1 MIGITPLMMR
11 TSLGISPMPSQMMNN
26 GMKASGG
33 NGLSTSMTGST
44 ACRTAR
50 LADMP
55 APRATPIAVPAVKP
69 TRMRRRLVSASYHRG
84 LPWAG

>member
-1 MIGITPLMMR
+1 MIGITPIMMR

-26 GMKASGG
+26 GMNASGG
-33 NGLSTSMTGST
+33 SGLSTSITGSI

-55 APRATPIAVPAVKP
+55 APRATPMTVPAVKP
-69 TRMRRRLVSASYHRG
+69 IRILRRLVSASYHSG
-84 LPWAG
+84 LP